1 MLPLKNSIET
11 LNING
16 YKISVIYIFSTRK
29 SLLLTLKNEDTI
41 EVKVPRFIS
50 IKRAREFVL
59 EKKAWIIKKR
69 EKIIKIPENQ
79 LYFLG
84 HLYQILK
91 SDCENIHFHGE
102 NIIIPISYS
111 VDKISNWYKNQS
123 SLVVNELYQEII
135 FEKQPQLIK
144 VKKQKKRYG
153 SCTSKGNIYI
163 NSHISMC
170 PKPVITYILYHE
182 LCHLIH
188 MNHSKDFYYLLKKYC
203 PDYKKHKEWLKNHSL
218 LLNDNI

>member
-1 MLPLKNSIET
+1 MSPLKNSVET

-16 YKISVIYIFSTRK
+16 NEILVTYIVSTRK
-29 SLLLTLKNEDTI
+29 SLLLTLKSIDTI

-50 IKRAREFVL
+50 NQKARNFVL
-59 EKKAWIIKKR
+59 EKKAWITKKR
-69 EKIIKIPENQ
+69 EKLIKIPDNQ

-84 HLYQILK
+84 KSYQMLK
-91 SDCENIHFHGE
+91 HDCKDIHFINE
-102 NIIIPISYS
+102 NIIVPISYS
-111 VDKISNWYKNQS
+111 ADEISSWYKQQS
-123 SLVVNELYQEII
+123 ILIVNELYQKIT
-135 FEKQPQLIK
+135 FEKQPLLIK

-170 PKPVITYILYHE
+170 PKSVITYILYHE

-188 MNHSKDFYYLLKKYC
+188 MNHSKDFYTLLNEYC

-218 LLNDNI
+218 LSIDNI